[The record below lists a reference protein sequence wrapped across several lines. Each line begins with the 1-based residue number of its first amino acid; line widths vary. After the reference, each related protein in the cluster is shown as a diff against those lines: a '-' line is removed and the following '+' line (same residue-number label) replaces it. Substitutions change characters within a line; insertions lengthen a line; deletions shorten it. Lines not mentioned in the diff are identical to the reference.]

1 MLLLFSEDEVAD
13 EVPRIV
19 WTNHTALFRAD
30 AFYRSFFVENS
41 HFLRRLI
48 GFAICRCAIYEPIG
62 GLLLEM
68 VATQ

>member
-1 MLLLFSEDEVAD
+1 MFLFLSDDKIANKIACV
-13 EVPRIV
+13 V

-30 AFYRSFFVENS
+30 AFDRSFLVEYP
-41 HFLRRLI
+41 HLLRRLI
-48 GFAICRCAIYEPIG
+48 GFAIGRCAIYEPIG